1 MLNSIVKLIN
11 SGKTV
16 FDTSDLVFLWKISNR
31 ETLKSKIY
39 YLVKQQKLKR
49 IHYGIYARD
58 NKYNKY
64 ELAGKLKHPS
74 YVSLETILRQE
85 GCIFQYSEEIASV
98 SNLNRSYVCGGIKY
112 SYRKI
117 KDEVLYNKNGIIF
130 SDYYAIANKER
141 AFLDLIYLNKD
152 YYFDS
157 LNDID
162 WAECEKMVKIYNNK
176 KLIKRLAEYKKLYV
190 K

>member
-1 MLNSIVKLIN
+1 M
-11 SGKTV
+11 
-16 FDTSDLVFLWKISNR
+16 
-31 ETLKSKIY
+31 
-39 YLVKQQKLKR
+39 
-49 IHYGIYARD
+49 
-58 NKYNKY
+58 
-64 ELAGKLKHPS
+64 
-74 YVSLETILRQE
+74 
-85 GCIFQYSEEIASV
+85 
-98 SNLNRSYVCGGIKY
+98 
-112 SYRKI
+112 
-117 KDEVLYNKNGIIF
+117 YNKNGIIF